1 MNIVTFL
8 LLVVF
13 EDGQRMVIDN
23 YATRTE
29 CEVATEALKV
39 PVFTNLYPD
48 SEYVRQIALD
58 AYCLP
63 ETD

>member
-23 YATRTE
+23 YATHAE
-29 CEVATEALKV
+29 CEVAAAALQV

-48 SEYVRQIALD
+48 SGNVRQIGLD

>member
-1 MNIVTFL
+1 MTIVTFL

-13 EDGQRMVIDN
+13 EDGQRLVIDN
-23 YATRTE
+23 YQTRDE
-29 CEVATEALKV
+29 CIAAAEALHV
-39 PVFTNLYPD
+39 PVFTNLTPD
-48 SEYVRQIALD
+48 SSSVRQIGLD